1 MEAAIAALAAR
12 QYGVVARWQ
21 LLELGLTSRAI
32 SYRLTVGRLHLVHRG
47 VYAVGHK
54 RISGRGRWMAA
65 VLACGPGSALS
76 HRSGAALWGFLGAA
90 SPRIDVTTP
99 RRGGRSIAGVRRHR
113 ARRLPPEDTTM
124 VDGIPVTT
132 VARTLFDLAEVLD
145 LSRLER
151 AFEAAERAELL
162 DMRAVLLTAER
173 NPGRRAHKQL
183 HALLPSLT
191 SPAPTRSELERLF
204 NRLCRL
210 ADLPLP
216 QVNVLVKSFE
226 VDAFWPAPR
235 LIVEVDSWEFHKTRA
250 AFERDRARDAQ
261 LMLAGYRVIRVTYL
275 QLRDQPKRVA
285 ETLRTLLAAAA

>member
-1 MEAAIAALAAR
+1 VVLTRRAMEAAIAALAAR

-173 NPGRRAHKQL
+173 NPGRRAHKQTACAPTQPHIARTDTL
-183 HALLPSLT
+183 RARAALQPSV
-191 SPAPTRSELERLF
+191 SSRRPPAPAGERAGEELRGG
-204 NRLCRL
+204 RVL
-210 ADLPLP
+210 ASPT
-216 QVNVLVKSFE
+216 
-226 VDAFWPAPR
+226 VDR
-235 LIVEVDSWEFHKTRA
+235 RG
-250 AFERDRARDAQ
+250 R
-261 LMLAGYRVIRVTYL
+261 
-275 QLRDQPKRVA
+275 
-285 ETLRTLLAAAA
+285 